1 MYSTTSLDRLL
12 TFLGIFCRDEFR
24 REGIG
29 AVLPEPADNDRE
41 YLARHNV
48 LPEWWSR
55 FSGRGRFDE
64 LAVRVRDYPGPLPA
78 NVQEN
83 RAAFDELKTILKEM
97 ELDTERP
104 EPEIWQKIDSLR
116 ARLQDNAIDCE
127 LLPKDDQ
134 AKVEVPGVGGAAG
147 DVAAPVASVAP
158 VKVTSPPWKKGLRGA
173 VKECLLAYLK
183 KCQLASLGLPGGD
196 KFEFEKGDA
205 YHTDPGKL
213 ALLVRKQIV
222 IAMKSKKCPFVP
234 LKDCWP
240 VGRTSGGIMLIT
252 FDGDENPTK
261 KGRKS
266 RES

>member
-1 MYSTTSLDRLL
+1 MYLTTSLDRYL
-12 TFLGIFCRDEFR
+12 TFLGIFCRDELR
-24 REGIG
+24 REGIEG
-29 AVLPEPADNDRE
+29 SIAWDVADEKE
-41 YLARHNV
+41 YLARHAV
-48 LPEWWSR
+48 PSESTGT
-55 FSGRGRFDE
+55 FTGRVRFDE
-64 LAVRVRDYPGPLPA
+64 LATRIRDYPSPLPA
-78 NVQEN
+78 NVVEK
-83 RAAFDELKTILKEM
+83 RAVFDELKRELKLI
-97 ELDTERP
+97 ELDSERP

-127 LLPKDDQ
+127 FLPKNDQ
-134 AKVEVPGVGGAAG
+134 AEVEVRGVGGAAG
-147 DVAAPVASVAP
+147 DVAAPVAPVAP

-196 KFEFEKGDA
+196 EFEFEKGDA

-234 LKDCWP
+234 PKGLWP
-240 VGRTSGGIMLIT
+240 VGRTAGKVMLIT

-261 KGRKS
+261 NGRKP